1 MNQQH
6 SLTRKMRKT
15 LPLLLLAAVT
25 ALTGCTEELEAP
37 APGLQEKPAGIVFR
51 GSMPGNTSDARAYV
65 DERGGFFW
73 NAGDS
78 ILVTDSYYSS
88 FGAMFTATFSA
99 SPESDGKKK
108 ALFQFNM
115 DGADPSDMNTFLVP
129 YLQHQAKDYSV
140 IFPQTAD
147 RGDDP
152 RLGATYNYSFPP
164 TRIQEG
170 ATSRH
175 LGRHMLMT
183 SGRIDIDRTT
193 PDGGGLTEED
203 GFVRLPDFRLKHRT
217 SLLRLRI
224 MNRQQNPIRVKRVS
238 VMARK
243 KNGST
248 AYFLPECSYYLASD
262 SVVTRSEGAYGTL
275 TVQLRDSGTTHC
287 TIPAGDELSAY
298 ASLLPVGTE
307 DVTFTFVVETDDT
320 QYKTLAFDGNLIE
333 GRRFEAGT
341 YYTFE
346 LLVDHNLSIQGWEEN
361 LLNDISF
368 GQETFTVSTGSLTLP
383 LEGGQTSLRVETSQ
397 SEGWHLT
404 ACPEWL
410 ATDITAG
417 TQGVTNI
424 RLSAPSSTAER
435 NGTLCFAA
443 GNLRKWISV
452 RQANV
457 SPVADD
463 AITVTANEINAPDNL
478 RILQDDEPSAVYC
491 DAAQR
496 SFNTARPLQ
505 ISVKDGRLHVRFY
518 SPRKLEDVE
527 IWAKIPALSDEEFLL
542 ARFEEVA
549 PFIDYYTDLPF
560 LTRDCTFRTASGKQM
575 KVSRNPYFPDAMLSL
590 RATGYCPYW
599 RTLEQIKHGWN
610 IAFSL
615 YGGDP
620 TKPDGGPSPN
630 WIGIRPVHCREA
642 VALFLNLGYIFN
654 MKELEDLIYA
664 NEHKLYGNGGTSDPV
679 SALRTMKQMREEHS
693 LRVGL
698 VSPKHSAGLGGPGV
712 FGLEQWRWLNYHDD
726 WGASTVV
733 FHELGHVLGYNH
745 SSSFTNGPWAHELM
759 SNFYLKHR
767 AELPVNTT
775 AYLDSKNNPNLYK

>member
-6 SLTRKMRKT
+6 RLTRIVSKA
-15 LPLLLLAAVT
+15 LPLLLLAAGT
-25 ALTGCTEELEAP
+25 ALTACSDELETHGP
-37 APGLQEKPAGIVFR
+37 APQEKPAGLVLN
-51 GSMPGNTSDARAYV
+51 GSMPGATADTRAYV

-108 ALFQFNM
+108 ALFQF
-115 DGADPSDMNTFLVP
+115 DVAGADPNDMNLYLVRH
-129 YLQHQAKDYSV
+129 LQQQATDYSV

-147 RGDDP
+147 RGDDKE
-152 RLGATYNYSFPP
+152 LGAYYQYSFPA
-164 TRIQEG
+164 TLVQQGR
-170 ATSRH
+170 TSRH

-183 SGRIDIDRTT
+183 SGRIDIDRSA
-193 PDGGGLTEED
+193 PDGGGLTEEG
-203 GFVRLPDFRLKHRT
+203 GFVRLPHFGLRHRT

-224 MNRQQNPIRVKRVS
+224 VNRQQNPVNVKSVS
-238 VMARK
+238 VAARM

-248 AYFLPECSYYLASD
+248 AYFLPRCSYYVATD
-262 SVVTRSEGAYGTL
+262 SLVAGSAGAYGTL
-275 TVQLRDSGTTHC
+275 SVSLRDGDAAHC
-287 TIPAGDELSAY
+287 TVPAGGELSAY
-298 ASLLPVGTE
+298 APLLPVSTA
-307 DVTFTFVVETDDT
+307 DVAFTFVVQTDDA
-320 QYKTLAFDGNLIE
+320 QYKTLAFDGNLVA

-346 LLVDHNLSIQGWEEN
+346 LLVDHNLSVQSWEEN
-361 LLNDISF
+361 TLDHIGF
-368 GQETFTVSTGSLTLP
+368 GQETFALSAGSLALP
-383 LEGGQTSLRVETSQ
+383 LEGGDAPLRIEC
-397 SEGWHLT
+397 SEPDGWRLA

-410 ATDITAG
+410 TADVASGPQG
-417 TQGVTNI
+417 TTNI
-424 RLSAPSSTAER
+424 RLTATAATAER
-435 NGTLCFAA
+435 SGTLCFAA
-443 GNLRKWISV
+443 GNLRKWVSV
-452 RQANV
+452 RQTDTA
-457 SPVADD
+457 PAADD
-463 AITVTANEINAPDNL
+463 AITVTADEMNAPANL
-478 RILQDDEPSAVYC
+478 RILQDDEPAAVYC

-496 SFNTARPLQ
+496 SFNTAEPLQ
-505 ISVKDGRLHVRFY
+505 VSVEDGRLHLRFY

-527 IWAKIPALSDEEFLL
+527 IWARMPSLSDEEFLL

-549 PFIDYYTDLPF
+549 PFVDFYTDLPF
-560 LTRDCTFRTASGKQM
+560 LTRDCTFRTASGRQM
-575 KVSRNPYFPDAMLSL
+575 KVRRNPYFPDAMLTL
-590 RATGYCPYW
+590 RAAGYCPYW

-664 NEHKLYGNGGTSDPV
+664 NENKLYGNGGTSDPV